1 MQKLSS
7 PFGLIKKAVNIFA
20 KKENFYFLVKI
31 YLPLLPFSILSG
43 IQNYLPVSV
52 ADTSVSWFSLGL
64 GVLQVLS
71 LLVGA
76 FTTVSG
82 IIALRKVAEGEELS
96 VKKTFMSAWKVYW
109 AFLLLS
115 TVLTLAY
122 LFGFI
127 LLIVPGLLFI
137 VWFAFSRFVMV
148 EKNTGVKL
156 SLLKSRQ
163 LVKGVY
169 WEVLGRLIVFG
180 MFTVII
186 QIILSM
192 VPYGVGSVVNSL
204 SGGLYMLPLYLLY
217 RELSV

>member
-31 YLPLLPFSILSG
+31 YLPLLLFSILSG

>member
-109 AFLLLS
+109 A
-115 TVLTLAY
+115 
-122 LFGFI
+122 
-127 LLIVPGLLFI
+127 
-137 VWFAFSRFVMV
+137 WFYTSDRSRAAFYC
-148 EKNTGVKL
+148 
-156 SLLKSRQ
+156 
-163 LVKGVY
+163 LVCFQPICDG
-169 WEVLGRLIVFG
+169 
-180 MFTVII
+180 
-186 QIILSM
+186 
-192 VPYGVGSVVNSL
+192 
-204 SGGLYMLPLYLLY
+204 
-217 RELSV
+217 

>member
-115 TVLTLAY
+115 TVLSLAF

>member
-1 MQKLSS
+1 
-7 PFGLIKKAVNIFA
+7 
-20 KKENFYFLVKI
+20 
-31 YLPLLPFSILSG
+31 
-43 IQNYLPVSV
+43 
-52 ADTSVSWFSLGL
+52 
-64 GVLQVLS
+64 
-71 LLVGA
+71 
-76 FTTVSG
+76 
-82 IIALRKVAEGEELS
+82 
-96 VKKTFMSAWKVYW
+96 
-109 AFLLLS
+109 
-115 TVLTLAY
+115 
-122 LFGFI
+122 
-127 LLIVPGLLFI
+127 
-137 VWFAFSRFVMV
+137 MV